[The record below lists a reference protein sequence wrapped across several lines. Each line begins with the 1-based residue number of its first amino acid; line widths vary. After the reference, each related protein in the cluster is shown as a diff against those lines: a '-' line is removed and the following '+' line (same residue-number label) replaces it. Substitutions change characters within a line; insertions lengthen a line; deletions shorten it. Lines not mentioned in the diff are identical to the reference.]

1 MKRLFAAIKVLP
13 DEHLRAVY
21 AEIRQ
26 LLMNEKITWVNEH
39 NLHLTLKFFGD
50 TPEEDIPLIS
60 NILSETAAN
69 YQPFELQL
77 ANTGVFGSSY
87 DPRVV
92 WFGITPHLSI
102 GALADEI
109 LNKLD
114 KNGYPRDRQNFRP
127 HLTIGRIKYLENKAG
142 FQQVIGRFK
151 DTPLQKVKVDHFEL
165 IESKLQPRGPIYST
179 LRHFWLGVN
188 TG

>member
-26 LLMNEKITWVNEH
+26 LLRNEKITWVNEH

-60 NILSETAAN
+60 NIFSEIAAN
-69 YQPFELQL
+69 YRPFELHM

-87 DPRVV
+87 NPRVV
-92 WFGITPHLSI
+92 WFGIAAHPSI
-102 GALADEI
+102 EALAEEI

-127 HLTIGRIKYLENKAG
+127 HLTIGRVKYLENKAK
-142 FQQVIGRFK
+142 FQEVIGRFK
-151 DTPLQKVKVDHFEL
+151 DTSLQKVKVDHFEL
-165 IESKLQPRGPIYST
+165 IESKLRSRGPAYST
-179 LRHFWLGVN
+179 LHSFQLGEN
-188 TG
+188 RG